1 MGDVEVEIA
10 LADYQSQEE
19 VVLVDVYFCDLVA
32 DHLLGF
38 LEWFIIEE
46 ERVILAN
53 GLKMEGDRND

>member
-19 VVLVDVYFCDLVA
+19 VILMDVYFCDLVA

-46 ERVILAN
+46 ERVILAK